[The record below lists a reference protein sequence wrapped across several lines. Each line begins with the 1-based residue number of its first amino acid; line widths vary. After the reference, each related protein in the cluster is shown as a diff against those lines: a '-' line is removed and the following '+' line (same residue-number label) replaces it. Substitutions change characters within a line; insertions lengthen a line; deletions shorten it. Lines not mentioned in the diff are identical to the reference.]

1 MIMKKQ
7 LFIRGDLNSFQEGNI
22 PLANQVWIAVLK
34 DEYGEIKNDMK
45 IWLYEEVIKNEK
57 RLLLVFPGIIH
68 DIGKNEGEDE
78 EYEIIVNESDMK
90 YLSESEEFKEYSVED
105 VINRD
110 RFEKKYQELF
120 GEK

>member
-1 MIMKKQ
+1 
-7 LFIRGDLNSFQEGNI
+7 
-22 PLANQVWIAVLK
+22 
-34 DEYGEIKNDMK
+34 MK
-45 IWLYEEVIKNEK
+45 IWLSADTDYKGKKDPTI
-57 RLLLVFPGIIH
+57 FPGIIR

-110 RFEKKYQELF
+110 RFERKYKKLF